1 MKLSFLLILLTGTA
15 GLLLADANPIRNS
28 SFELGRAEFGIR
40 RYVRQGNPK
49 HFQEP
54 VFDTTEK
61 IHGKQSIR
69 FDNPGGDVIEL
80 VSREYKLI
88 PGRVYTFSWYM
99 KSSEPVDIRAGQYA
113 GEMVTP
119 TFSDWSMFTARNFR
133 TSTQWKRHSITFTA
147 KGKRSWYFTFF
158 RWDRKGKPSSASVW
172 FDALQIR
179 EGKDLLPYAPSA
191 PAEGAVCGDR
201 RVRFP
206 GETLPCELRLVNYTD
221 RPRPIHARLEIRDT
235 LMPEIPFPG
244 RTISQTVPPNGTLT
258 LPLDTETRRFGH
270 FRLSGLLE
278 GDGFRQGLG
287 DWFFTEIPRPQNRP
301 INPKKEF
308 ATGINS
314 NLGIP
319 FKGIIPNAFRTMN
332 GGGDP
337 EFAEFLKRSGVVFL
351 RLHDS
356 GLQWKLM
363 EPEPGNFDWTLS
375 DDRFQFARRNGFAL
389 MPVFGNMLYLRDWG
403 NEKRVFSP
411 LPDWL
416 LKSPAT
422 VIHKMKGLWDGVSP
436 DPAAW
441 TRLAEAISSHYKGQI
456 AAYEITNEPNIA
468 LPGAKEYI
476 PYLKSAAQI
485 IKRNDPDA
493 LIIGGGLTT
502 DYGGKTDQ
510 FLTDMGK
517 SGVLKYC
524 DALSFHPYA
533 SPLDS
538 SPLSAQSALR
548 NLRDL
553 LKNYAPDLPIWNT
566 ELYYIGPAPSAHYA
580 VAGRASHA
588 QHLLRRTLIDLG
600 EGVARTMPIADE
612 QFLQNELAPHWEL
625 GDGMVHS
632 GYIPHDLYTGQSVAS
647 HLLNGAAPM
656 ERFQWPSGA
665 TGYLYRMR
673 NGQQL
678 AAVWKAPDAQNFIL
692 ELPDGEFEVLDMY
705 LNAIPSRKTI
715 PLSEFP
721 VFLRGKNLRNDLKK
735 AQLRGVLSFRI
746 LAAFPFLQNRRRTL
760 LLEIQNLSPNKI
772 TAVVRPDF
780 SEKPQTA
787 EMEINGKAL
796 FFFPG
801 AEQAIPGKTKVYLAD
816 GERNFT
822 LTLPP
827 FRRKLLRDGETGHG
841 KGFSFT
847 ASGTKEGLHL
857 TVTVRDVER
866 GPRKADAPWNGDS
879 IELFFDSAPLT
890 NPGDA
895 HAGKSVRRLFL
906 APPSSNG
913 LPELKSTLGMNAE
926 NIRSEI
932 TMSRNGYQANAR
944 IPWSELGMKSSGL
957 LGLDIKINNTT
968 PDGRLSSEIWS
979 GTSNNHRFRNGYG
992 LWHPAQQTG
1001 KAQAE

>member
-1 MKLSFLLILLTGTA
+1 MKHPLFLLLLFQAGGLLTAGT
-15 GLLLADANPIRNS
+15 NPIRNS
-28 SFELGRAEFGIR
+28 SFELGSADFGISR
-40 RYVRQGNPK
+40 HIRPENKKV
-49 HFQEP
+49 FLDA
-54 VFDTTEK
+54 VFDSAEK

-69 FDNPGGDVIEL
+69 FDNPGGDMIEL

-99 KSSEPVDIRAGQYA
+99 KSSTPLNIRAGQYC
-113 GEMVTP
+113 GEATP
-119 TFSDWSMFTARNFR
+119 RSKIWTMTVSRIFR
-133 TSTQWKRHSITFTA
+133 PTTEWKRYSFSFTA
-147 KGKRSWYFTFF
+147 KGRESWYFTLF
-158 RWDRKGKPSSASVW
+158 RWEADGKNNPATVW
-172 FDALQIR
+172 LDALQIN
-179 EGKDLLPYAPSA
+179 EGTTPSPYAPSSGVEA
-191 PAEGAVCGDR
+191 ALFGNK

-206 GETLPCELRLVNYTD
+206 GESLPCELRIINHTS
-221 RPRPIHARLEIRDT
+221 RPRTVKATLNLNDT
-235 LMPEIPFPG
+235 LMPRHPFPSQELTQTIPPK
-244 RTISQTVPPNGTLT
+244 RTIA
-258 LPLDTETRRFGH
+258 LPVSTETKRYGH
-270 FRLSGLLE
+270 FRLAGSFLTSGYTGE
-278 GDGFRQGLG
+278 LG
-287 DWFFTEIPRPQNRP
+287 SWFFTEIPRPQKRDTP
-301 INPKKEF
+301 PLTGF
-308 ATGINS
+308 ATGLNCDLGMPAYGIFSCAYRAINS
-314 NLGIP
+314 
-319 FKGIIPNAFRTMN
+319 
-332 GGGDP
+332 GDR
-337 EFAEFLKRSGVVFL
+337 EYLEFLKNSGTLFL
-351 RLHDS
+351 RLHD
-356 GLQWKLM
+356 GELTWKIL
-363 EPEPGNFDWTLS
+363 EPEPGKFNWTIA
-375 DDRFQFARRNGFAL
+375 DERFHAFLENGFVL
-389 MPVFGNMLYLRDWG
+389 MPVLGNMFFLRDHG
-403 NEKRVFSP
+403 NRKRSYSP
-411 LPDWL
+411 LPEWVL
-416 LKSPAT
+416 QSPAT
-422 VIHKMKGLWDGVSP
+422 RIHKMNGSWDGVSP
-436 DPAAW
+436 DPEAWRRFSAAFAS
-441 TRLAEAISSHYKGQI
+441 RYKGKI

-468 LPGAKEYI
+468 LPSAREYV
-476 PYLKSAAQI
+476 PYLKSAAETI
-485 IKRNDPDA
+485 RKYDPDA
-493 LIIGGGLTT
+493 LVIGGGLTT
-502 DYGGKTDQ
+502 DYGGTTNR
-510 FLTDMGK
+510 FLKDLGE
-517 SGVLKYC
+517 SGVLKFC

-538 SPLSAQSALR
+538 SPIAADTAI
-548 NLRDL
+548 RDL
-553 LKNYAPDLPIWNT
+553 RKQLDLYAPGLPLWNT
-566 ELYYIGPAPSAHYA
+566 ELYYIAPSPVAYYA
-580 VAGRASHA
+580 VQASATHA
-588 QHLLRRTLIDLG
+588 PHLLRRYLIDLG
-600 EGVARTMPIADE
+600 EGVSRSILI
-612 QFLQNELAPHWEL
+612 QSSQLLQNELAPHWEL
-625 GDGMVHS
+625 GENYVYS
-632 GYIPHDLYTGQSVAS
+632 GCIPHDRYTGQSVAS

-760 LLEIQNLSPNKI
+760 LLEVQNLSPKKI

-847 ASGTKEGLHL
+847 VSGTKEGLHL
-857 TVTVRDVER
+857 TVTVRDAER

-895 HAGKSVRRLFL
+895 RAGESVRRLFL

-979 GTSNNHRFRNGYG
+979 GTSNNYRFRNRYG